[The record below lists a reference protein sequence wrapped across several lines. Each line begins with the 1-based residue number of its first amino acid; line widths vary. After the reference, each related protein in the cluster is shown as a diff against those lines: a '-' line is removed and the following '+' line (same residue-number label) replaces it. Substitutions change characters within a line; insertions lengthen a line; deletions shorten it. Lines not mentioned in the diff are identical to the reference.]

1 MMEIKIM
8 CLCVMGVILL
18 LGVIGAWITA
28 KIEKDNQRDL
38 ELFIDNKVQQK
49 LAEAKNDNEEK
60 VVKANAETFK
70 RD

>member
-1 MMEIKIM
+1 MIEIKIM
-8 CLCVMGVILL
+8 GYCVMGVIL
-18 LGVIGAWITA
+18 VVGAIKMWLIA

-38 ELFIDNKVQQK
+38 ELFIDKKVQQK